1 MGADGLG
8 TRRAQAMPFRH
19 QPNRLKA
26 QAMDRAGA
34 EPGQRFL
41 VFGRAVALV
50 FGEGIARMARAEFG
64 RDGAG
69 WPQMLWVGGFKSS

>member
-1 MGADGLG
+1 
-8 TRRAQAMPFRH
+8 
-19 QPNRLKA
+19 
-26 QAMDRAGA
+26 MDRAGA